1 MQYRT
6 LGNTD
11 LNVSLIGL
19 GTMTWGEQ
27 NTELEAHQ
35 QLDLAL
41 DQGINLIDTAEMYPI
56 PPREHTQ
63 GATETMIGNWLK
75 ARGQRDQIIL
85 ATKAVGPSRDP
96 VRPSYFRNGQAKL
109 DRANLVQAVDDSLRR
124 LQTDYIDLYQ
134 LHWPDR
140 SANYFGKLG
149 LDALPEEDTVP
160 IAETLRALQELVA
173 SGKIRHIGVSNE
185 TPWGLH
191 QYLSLAQFADLPR
204 IASIQNPYNLL
215 NRSFEVGLSEFSLRE
230 NVGLLAYSPLAF
242 GMLTGKYQQG
252 ARPANAR
259 LTLYDRFQRYLNPR
273 AQQASDA
280 YAALARGHN
289 LNPATMA
296 QAFVNSRPFV
306 TSNLV
311 GATNLEQLQ
320 ENINSVH
327 TTLSPELLAEL
338 EVLHQQI
345 PNPAV

>member
-11 LNVSLIGL
+11 LKVSLIGL

-63 GATETMIGNWLK
+63 GATETMTGNWLK

-109 DRANLVQAVDDSLRR
+109 DRANLVQAVDNSLRR

-149 LDALPEEDTVP
+149 LDVLPEEDTVP

-280 YAALARGHN
+280 YAALAREHN
-289 LNPATMA
+289 LSPATMA

-306 TSNLV
+306 ASNLV

-320 ENINSVH
+320 ENIDSVH

>member
-11 LNVSLIGL
+11 LKVSLIGL

-63 GATETMIGNWLK
+63 GATETMTGNWLK

-109 DRANLVQAVDDSLRR
+109 DRANLVQAVDNSLRR

-149 LDALPEEDTVP
+149 LDVLPEEDTVP

-191 QYLSLAQFADLPR
+191 QYLSLAQFADLPC

-259 LTLYDRFQRYLNPR
+259 LTLYDRFQRYLNPQ

-280 YAALARGHN
+280 YAALAREHN
-289 LNPATMA
+289 LSPATMA